1 MIRSAFGKAVAKA
14 LRSQKRFYGAS
25 DGDGTQHERV
35 AAQMIQYALGHARSQ
50 RSGQSYDEAMLVL
63 EQGVSNLGGGGE
75 EGSVDAIGTIMLAM
89 STLLYERG
97 KLVDAMEKL
106 EEIYLLAS
114 PSSAI
119 RVAAW
124 EGLMGLKMEAGQ
136 DATSLVLAD
145 DTANSTALKLR
156 ANTIRGLADLL
167 NGEIEPAKSFFEG
180 FEDCNVE
187 AGKEQVG
194 NVMLSYGEFLHCTG
208 NILLAK
214 DTYEKSL
221 RALENE
227 NLSGTSYKAAA
238 NMVPEEALLGVSCA
252 LGQLLSHSGKFN
264 EAEELLTKALTKA
277 EHHFG
282 SSHPKV
288 GIILTCIGLMFK
300 QKAKSESSSS
310 ILVQEGL
317 YRRALDLLK
326 APTLNS
332 EVTDPQGDKR
342 DIVALARGGYA
353 ELLCIQQNR
362 KEEGERMKK
371 WAEAAWRNRR
381 LSLAEALDFSEPS
394 KAAVVDTRICRLL

>member
-145 DTANSTALKLR
+145 DTPNSTALKLR

-194 NVMLSYGEFLHCTG
+194 NAMLSYGEFLHCTG

-238 NMVPEEALLGVSCA
+238 NMVPEGALLGVSCA

-282 SSHPKV
+282 LFISSKSWYNTDMYRFNVQTESKV
-288 GIILTCIGLMFK
+288 RVIKLNI
-300 QKAKSESSSS
+300 SSG
-310 ILVQEGL
+310 GL

-342 DIVALARGGYA
+342 DIVALARGCTFV
-353 ELLCIQQNR
+353 L
-362 KEEGERMKK
+362 
-371 WAEAAWRNRR
+371 
-381 LSLAEALDFSEPS
+381 
-394 KAAVVDTRICRLL
+394 

>member
-1 MIRSAFGKAVAKA
+1 MRGLKDQGN
-14 LRSQKRFYGAS
+14 RTTKRCWCSSKGFR
-25 DGDGTQHERV
+25 TCE
-35 AAQMIQYALGHARSQ
+35 
-50 RSGQSYDEAMLVL
+50 EA
-63 EQGVSNLGGGGE
+63 EKRGVSMRLGRSCLPCPHYSMRGGNLWMPWRSSRRFTCWLPHLQLLEVDSLCNETRVSVVSTNIKCKGGRMGRSYGTKDGGR
-75 EGSVDAIGTIMLAM
+75 A
-89 STLLYERG
+89 
-97 KLVDAMEKL
+97 
-106 EEIYLLAS
+106 
-114 PSSAI
+114 
-119 RVAAW
+119 
-124 EGLMGLKMEAGQ
+124 
-136 DATSLVLAD
+136 VLAD
-145 DTANSTALKLR
+145 DTPNSTALKLR

-194 NVMLSYGEFLHCTG
+194 NAMLSYGEFLHCTG